1 VRFLNIGK
9 NVILILVLTIGGGI
23 IFLFL
28 FIKIS
33 NWVRGKRLRQRFSK
47 SRQAEKE
54 AEKIL
59 RKNGY
64 TIIDIQKR
72 RKNGYTIIDI
82 QKSKPLLITIGGKI
96 HRYLVRI
103 DYLARKKGKVY
114 VVEVKSGEKIPYIT
128 NRETRRQMLEYYL
141 AFQPSGIL
149 LLNMKNKSISE
160 VRFQFEAAFR
170 QWMYRIIY
178 FIAGMIFTLFLYYLL
193 RGGWR

>member
-1 VRFLNIGK
+1 MR
-9 NVILILVLTIGGGI
+9 VLTINENGILIFILFVGGGI
-23 IFLFL
+23 VCLVL
-28 FIKIS
+28 YIKIS
-33 NWVRGKRLRQRFSK
+33 NWLRAKRLRKRFSK

-64 TIIDIQKR
+64 TIIDV
-72 RKNGYTIIDI
+72 
-82 QKSKPLLITIGGKI
+82 QKSKPLLITIGDKI

-103 DYLARKKGKVY
+103 DYLARKRGRVY

-141 AFQPSGIL
+141 AYQPSGIL

-160 VRFQFEAAFR
+160 VKFQFGSTSR
-170 QWMYRIIY
+170 QWIIRISY
-178 FIAGMIFTLFLYYLL
+178 FIAGIIFTLVLYYLL

>member
-1 VRFLNIGK
+1 MNI
-9 NVILILVLTIGGGI
+9 NENAVLIFVLFISGGI
-23 IFLFL
+23 ICLVL
-28 FIKIS
+28 FIKTS
-33 NWVRGKRLRQRFSK
+33 NWLRAKKLRKRFSK

-64 TIIDIQKR
+64 TIIDA
-72 RKNGYTIIDI
+72 
-82 QKSKPLLITIGGKI
+82 QKSKPLLLTIGDKI

-103 DYLARKKGKVY
+103 DYLARKRGKVF

-141 AFQPSGIL
+141 AYQPCGIL

-160 VRFQFEAAFR
+160 VKFQFESTKR
-170 QWMYRIIY
+170 QKAIRLVC
-178 FIAGMIFTLFLYYLL
+178 FLAGAIFSLVLYYLL
-193 RGGWR
+193 QGGCR

>member
-1 VRFLNIGK
+1 MNIDENG
-9 NVILILVLTIGGGI
+9 ILIFILFIGGGI
-23 IFLFL
+23 ICLIL
-28 FIKIS
+28 YIKTS
-33 NWVRGKRLRQRFSK
+33 NWLRGKELKKRFSK

-64 TIIDIQKR
+64 AVIDA
-72 RKNGYTIIDI
+72 
-82 QKSKPLLITIGGKI
+82 QKSKPLLLTIGDKI

-103 DYLARKKGKVY
+103 DYLARKKGKIY

-141 AFQPSGIL
+141 AYQPSGIL

-160 VRFQFEAAFR
+160 VKFQFESTML
-170 QWMYRIIY
+170 QKIMKIVY
-178 FIAGMIFTLFLYYLL
+178 FLAGAIFSLVLYYLL
-193 RGGWR
+193 QGGWR

>member
-1 VRFLNIGK
+1 MKFLHINE
-9 NVILILVLTIGGGI
+9 NAVLVFVLFISGGI
-23 IFLFL
+23 IFLIL
-28 FIKIS
+28 FVKIS
-33 NWVRGKRLRQRFSK
+33 NWLRAKRLRKRFSK

-64 TIIDIQKR
+64 TIIDA
-72 RKNGYTIIDI
+72 
-82 QKSKPLLITIGGKI
+82 QKSKPLLITIGNKI

-103 DYLARKKGKVY
+103 DYLAKKRGKVF

-141 AFQPSGIL
+141 AYQPCGIL

-160 VRFQFEAAFR
+160 VKFQFESTRCQKA
-170 QWMYRIIY
+170 IKLLY
-178 FIAGMIFTLFLYYLL
+178 FLAGAIFSLVLYYLFQ
-193 RGGWR
+193 GGWG

>member
-1 VRFLNIGK
+1 MNI
-9 NVILILVLTIGGGI
+9 NENAVLIFVLFISGGI
-23 IFLFL
+23 ICLVL
-28 FIKIS
+28 FIKTS
-33 NWVRGKRLRQRFSK
+33 NWLRAKKLRKRFSK

-64 TIIDIQKR
+64 TIIDA
-72 RKNGYTIIDI
+72 
-82 QKSKPLLITIGGKI
+82 QKSKPILLTIGDKI

-103 DYLARKKGKVY
+103 DYLARKRGKVF

-141 AFQPSGIL
+141 AYQPCGIL

-160 VRFQFEAAFR
+160 VKFQFESTRR
-170 QWMYRIIY
+170 QKAIRLVY
-178 FIAGMIFTLFLYYLL
+178 FLAGAIFSLVLYYLL
-193 RGGWR
+193 QGGCR

>member
-1 VRFLNIGK
+1 MNI
-9 NVILILVLTIGGGI
+9 NENIVLIFILFICGGI
-23 IFLFL
+23 FCLVL

-33 NWVRGKRLRQRFSK
+33 NWLRTRRLRKRFSK

-64 TIIDIQKR
+64 AIIDA
-72 RKNGYTIIDI
+72 
-82 QKSKPLLITIGGKI
+82 QKSKPLLITMGDKI

-103 DYLARKKGKVY
+103 DYLVRKRGKVF

-141 AFQPSGIL
+141 AYQPCGIL
-149 LLNMKNKSISE
+149 LLNMKNKNISE
-160 VRFQFEAAFR
+160 VKFQFEITLR
-170 QWMYRIIY
+170 QKVIKIVY
-178 FIAGMIFTLFLYYLL
+178 FLLGAVFSLVLYYLL
-193 RGGWR
+193 QGGRR

>member
-1 VRFLNIGK
+1 MKFLNIKENG
-9 NVILILVLTIGGGI
+9 VLIFILFISGGI
-23 IFLFL
+23 ICLIL

-33 NWVRGKRLRQRFSK
+33 NWLRAKKLRKRFSK
-47 SRQAEKE
+47 SRKAEKE

-64 TIIDIQKR
+64 TIIDA
-72 RKNGYTIIDI
+72 
-82 QKSKPLLITIGGKI
+82 QKSKPLLITIGDKI

-103 DYLARKKGKVY
+103 DYLARKGGKVF

-141 AFQPSGIL
+141 AYQPCGIL

-160 VRFQFEAAFR
+160 VKFQFESTIR
-170 QWMYRIIY
+170 QKMVKLVY
-178 FIAGMIFTLFLYYLL
+178 FLSGAIFSLVLYYLL
-193 RGGWR
+193 QGGWI

>member
-1 VRFLNIGK
+1 MRFLSINENG
-9 NVILILVLTIGGGI
+9 ILIFILFIGGGI
-23 IFLFL
+23 ICLIL
-28 FIKIS
+28 YIKTG
-33 NWVRGKRLRQRFSK
+33 NWLRAKRLRKRFSK

-59 RKNGY
+59 KKNGY
-64 TIIDIQKR
+64 AIIDA
-72 RKNGYTIIDI
+72 
-82 QKSKPLLITIGGKI
+82 QKSKPLLITIGDKI

-141 AFQPSGIL
+141 AYQPSGIL

-160 VRFQFEAAFR
+160 VKFQFESTVR
-170 QWMYRIIY
+170 QRMIKIAY
-178 FIAGMIFTLFLYYLL
+178 FLAGVIFSLVLYYLL
-193 RGGWR
+193 QGGWR

>member
-1 VRFLNIGK
+1 VKFLNI
-9 NVILILVLTIGGGI
+9 NENAVLIFVLFVGGGI
-23 IFLFL
+23 ICLVL

-33 NWVRGKRLRQRFSK
+33 NWLRAKRLRKRFSK

-64 TIIDIQKR
+64 TVIDA
-72 RKNGYTIIDI
+72 
-82 QKSKPLLITIGGKI
+82 QKSKPLLITIGDKI

-103 DYLARKKGKVY
+103 DYLVRKGGKAF

-141 AFQPSGIL
+141 AYQPCGIL

-160 VRFQFEAAFR
+160 VKFQFESTIR
-170 QWMYRIIY
+170 QKVIKIMY
-178 FIAGMIFTLFLYYLL
+178 FLAGAIFSLVLYYLL
-193 RGGWR
+193 QGGWR

>member
-1 VRFLNIGK
+1 MKFLNIQE
-9 NVILILVLTIGGGI
+9 NAVLVFILFISGGI
-23 IFLFL
+23 ICLIL

-33 NWVRGKRLRQRFSK
+33 NWLRAKRLRKRFSK

-64 TIIDIQKR
+64 AIIDA
-72 RKNGYTIIDI
+72 
-82 QKSKPLLITIGGKI
+82 QKSKPLLITIGDKI

-103 DYLARKKGKVY
+103 DYLARKGGKIF

-141 AFQPSGIL
+141 AYQPCGIL

-160 VRFQFEAAFR
+160 VKFQFESTKR
-170 QWMYRIIY
+170 QTIIKLVY
-178 FIAGMIFTLFLYYLL
+178 FLSGAIFSLILYYLL
-193 RGGWR
+193 QGGWR

>member
-1 VRFLNIGK
+1 MRFLAISENG
-9 NVILILVLTIGGGI
+9 VLIFLLIIGGGI
-23 IFLFL
+23 ICLFL
-28 FIKIS
+28 YIKIS
-33 NWVRGKRLRQRFSK
+33 NWLRTKRLKQRFSK

-59 RKNGY
+59 RKKGY
-64 TIIDIQKR
+64 VIIEVQKC
-72 RKNGYTIIDI
+72 
-82 QKSKPLLITIGGKI
+82 KPLLITIGDKI

-103 DYLARKKGKVY
+103 DYLVRKRGKVY

-141 AFQPSGIL
+141 AYQPSGII

-160 VRFQFEAAFR
+160 VKFQFESASR
-170 QWMYRIIY
+170 QWIIRISY
-178 FIAGMIFTLFLYYLL
+178 FIAGIISTLVLYYLL

>member
-1 VRFLNIGK
+1 MKFLNI
-9 NVILILVLTIGGGI
+9 NENIVLIFILFISGGI
-23 IFLFL
+23 ICLVLFTR
-28 FIKIS
+28 IS
-33 NWVRGKRLRQRFSK
+33 NWLKAKKLRKRFSK

-64 TIIDIQKR
+64 TVIDA
-72 RKNGYTIIDI
+72 
-82 QKSKPLLITIGGKI
+82 QKSKPLLITVGDKI

-103 DYLARKKGKVY
+103 DYLARKGGKVF

-141 AFQPSGIL
+141 AYQPCGIL

-160 VRFQFEAAFR
+160 VKFQFEST
-170 QWMYRIIY
+170 IY
-178 FIAGMIFTLFLYYLL
+178 QKVIKLVYFLSGAIFSLVLYYLL
-193 RGGWR
+193 QGGWR

>member
-1 VRFLNIGK
+1 MRFLAISENG
-9 NVILILVLTIGGGI
+9 VLIFLLIIGGGI
-23 IFLFL
+23 ICLFL
-28 FIKIS
+28 YIKTS
-33 NWVRGKRLRQRFSK
+33 NWLRTKRLKQRFSK

-59 RKNGY
+59 RKKGY
-64 TIIDIQKR
+64 VIIEVQKC
-72 RKNGYTIIDI
+72 
-82 QKSKPLLITIGGKI
+82 KPLLITIGDKI

-103 DYLARKKGKVY
+103 DYLVRKRGKVY

-141 AFQPSGIL
+141 AYQPSGII

-160 VRFQFEAAFR
+160 VKFQFESASR
-170 QWMYRIIY
+170 QWTIRISY
-178 FIAGMIFTLFLYYLL
+178 FIAGIIFTLVLYYLL

>member
-1 VRFLNIGK
+1 VRFLNI
-9 NVILILVLTIGGGI
+9 NENAIFIFILFIGGGI
-23 IFLFL
+23 ICLIL

-33 NWVRGKRLRQRFSK
+33 NWLRVKRLRKRFSK

-59 RKNGY
+59 KKNGY
-64 TIIDIQKR
+64 AIIDA
-72 RKNGYTIIDI
+72 
-82 QKSKPLLITIGGKI
+82 QKSKPLLITIGDKV

-103 DYLARKKGKVY
+103 DYLARKRGRVY

-141 AFQPSGIL
+141 AYQPSGIL

-160 VRFQFEAAFR
+160 VKFQFESTVR
-170 QWMYRIIY
+170 QRMVKIVY
-178 FIAGMIFTLFLYYLL
+178 FLAGAIFSLALYYLL
-193 RGGWR
+193 QGGWR

>member
-1 VRFLNIGK
+1 MNINENG
-9 NVILILVLTIGGGI
+9 ILILVLIIGGGI

-33 NWVRGKRLRQRFSK
+33 NWVRGKKLRQRFSK

-64 TIIDIQKR
+64 TIIDIQK
-72 RKNGYTIIDI
+72 
-82 QKSKPLLITIGGKI
+82 SKPLLITIGDKI

-103 DYLARKKGKVY
+103 DYLARKRGKVY

-141 AFQPSGIL
+141 AYQPSGIL
-149 LLNMKNKSISE
+149 LLNMKNKTISE
-160 VRFQFEAAFR
+160 VKFQFESTIR
-170 QWMYRIIY
+170 QKVIKLVY
-178 FIAGMIFTLFLYYLL
+178 FLAGAIFSLILYYLL
-193 RGGWR
+193 QGGWR

>member
-1 VRFLNIGK
+1 MKFLNI
-9 NVILILVLTIGGGI
+9 NENSVLIFILFICGGI
-23 IFLFL
+23 FCLVL

-33 NWVRGKRLRQRFSK
+33 NWLRTRRLRKRFSK

-64 TIIDIQKR
+64 AIIDA
-72 RKNGYTIIDI
+72 
-82 QKSKPLLITIGGKI
+82 QKSKPLLITIGDKI

-103 DYLARKKGKVY
+103 DYLVRKRGKIF

-141 AFQPSGIL
+141 AYQPCGIL
-149 LLNMKNKSISE
+149 LLNMKNKIISE
-160 VRFQFEAAFR
+160 VKFQFESTLHQKAIKIVYFLLGAF
-170 QWMYRIIY
+170 
-178 FIAGMIFTLFLYYLL
+178 FSLVLYYLL
-193 RGGWR
+193 QGGRR